1 MRAIAKRVLE
11 RRDRAAVRPG
21 WGLKADCGARPIEP
35 NAYGLVVSVRLDHK
49 SVQRRY
55 VTVQISQAISA
66 HGAKITKR
74 PSTLPSPKEGGGGVG
89 A

>member
-1 MRAIAKRVLE
+1 M
-11 RRDRAAVRPG
+11 
-21 WGLKADCGARPIEP
+21 
-35 NAYGLVVSVRLDHK
+35 RLDHK
-49 SVQRRY
+49 SVQRPY

-74 PSTLPSPKEGGGGVG
+74 PSTLPSPKDGGGGVG